1 MANNEKTQVL
11 TNELSL
17 KFVDDKIKELCNTD
31 KINAIRNI
39 DHFIEDESFKIIEND
54 LITKLKHRRDS
65 ILSELIK
72 ERNDQNAIITRI
84 SNENAEYKKD
94 IEAIESLKKFKRQSK
109 IFNWYKSCNAV
120 LSFLLLHYTDLY
132 NTKDKTLL
140 KSPLNDILL

>member
-109 IFNWYKSCNAV
+109 IFN
-120 LSFLLLHYTDLY
+120 
-132 NTKDKTLL
+132 
-140 KSPLNDILL
+140 